1 MILKKLYSEPEVFE
15 PVEFKIGINYIFG
28 KKEVS
33 SQAEVKKSLNGIGKS
48 MFLDLIDFALLSSYN
63 KQHNRRLF
71 AAYEEEILKG
81 VSIILDFE
89 IESKSYSIK
98 RSFENQSTI
107 YFSISGKPYEEY
119 QINNIKPRLCD
130 LVFKRKYSGYYSDKW
145 FRRLI
150 AFYIKIQDPEKEPF
164 INPIK
169 YIRETN
175 EVELNTYHFFLLN
188 MDNRISHENL
198 TVQGNLSKIEN
209 TIKETNKILLDTYG
223 SNALSEIDSK
233 LRSLTIET
241 QKLESSINT
250 FKLGAKYKID
260 EEQADKLTEQ
270 IKELWFENSSD
281 EQKLRSYEQSLKLD
295 ITITSKKISRLYSE
309 FNLLL
314 GQQIQKSLD
323 EAIEFRK
330 NLIESRRDFI
340 SDEMERLKKVILDRS
355 KEIDSLENRRA
366 EIFKFLK
373 AKKAIKDL
381 SEAHFTLNKKKE
393 EISSIE
399 SRVKLLKDL
408 QKKQVEIKQKEIEI
422 EKNILE
428 FKDSIKN
435 QELEFVKIFT
445 AVYNSLYPEFTDT
458 TIFDI
463 TTNLKS
469 NAKIQFTI
477 LPNNEM
483 LSKGRN
489 QGRTLIYDLSVLF
502 YEIEQ
507 KMRSP
512 RFLIH
517 DGILD
522 GVDKTHFIELVKYLE
537 EQKLQGKQFQ
547 YILTLNEEGTLSGK
561 FGDADVVNPEKIE
574 NEAILVLTPD
584 KKLFNRDF

>member
-33 SQAEVKKSLNGIGKS
+33 SQDEVKKSLNGIGKS
-48 MFLDLIDFALLSSYN
+48 TFLDLIDFALLSSYN
-63 KQHNRRLF
+63 KQHNKRLF
-71 AAYEEEILKG
+71 AAYEKDLLKG
-81 VSIILDFE
+81 VSIILDFDIDSE
-89 IESKSYSIK
+89 SYSIK
-98 RSFENQSTI
+98 RSFDNQSTI
-107 YFSISGKPYEEY
+107 YFSIARKPYEEY
-119 QINNIKPRLCD
+119 QINNLKPRLCD
-130 LVFKRKYSGYYSDKW
+130 LIFKRKYEGYYSDKW

-150 AFYIKIQDPEKEPF
+150 SFYIKIQDPEKEPF

-175 EVELNTYHFFLLN
+175 EVELNTYHFFFLN

-260 EEQADKLTEQ
+260 EEQADRLTEQ

-340 SDEMERLKKVILDRS
+340 SDEMERLKKVVSDRT

-408 QKKQVEIKQKEIEI
+408 QKKQVEIKRQEIEI
-422 EKNILE
+422 EKKILE

-445 AVYNSLYPEFTDT
+445 SVYNSLYPEFTDT

-463 TTNLKS
+463 TANLKS
-469 NAKIQFTI
+469 NAKMQFTI

-507 KMRSP
+507 KIKSP

-537 EQKLQGKQFQ
+537 EQNLQGKKFQ
-547 YILTLNEEGTLSGK
+547 YILTLNEEGELNQK
-561 FGDADVVNPEKIE
+561 FGDADVVNPVKIE
-574 NEAILVLTPD
+574 NEAILVLTPN
-584 KKLFNRDF
+584 KKLFGKNF